1 MQNELEWPGVKTSYR
16 DRQAARLENDALRVT
31 VLEEGGHIAEIAD
44 KASGV
49 NPLWTPAW
57 PSIEPSQ
64 YDPARHPEYGG
75 GADAALLAGIMGHN
89 LCLDMFGGPSDEEA
103 AAGLPVHGEVS
114 TARFAIAREGSHGL
128 TMRAALPEAQL
139 AFERRLEL
147 ADRAVRV
154 RERVTNR
161 SATDRAIGWTQH
173 VTLGPPF
180 VEHGRTQLR
189 ASARR
194 GRVFE
199 GTFGPADYLKPATDF
214 DWPNAPRVNGGT
226 SDLRTFSSAPAS
238 SAYTVQ
244 QMDPAQE
251 DAFVAAFS
259 PAAGLTFGCVWRRAD
274 FPWLGLWEENR
285 ARPNAPWSGRAVT
298 WGLEFGVSP
307 FPETRRR
314 MIERGRLFDTPTVRW
329 IPARQTVEVEY
340 WLMLVPAS
348 APPDVLTR
356 PVHA

>member
-1 MQNELEWPGVKTSYR
+1 MRTTYR
-16 DRQAARLENDALRVT
+16 ERQAARLENDALRVT
-31 VLEEGGHIAEIAD
+31 VLQEGGHIAEIAD

-57 PSIEPSQ
+57 PSIEPSR
-64 YDPARHPEYGG
+64 YDPARHAEYGG
-75 GADAALLAGIMGHN
+75 GVDAALLAGIMGHN

-114 TARFAIAREGSHGL
+114 TATFAIDAEGPHAL
-128 TMRAALPEAQL
+128 TMRAQLPEAQL
-139 AFERRLEL
+139 AFERRLDL
-147 ADRAVRV
+147 ADRVLRV

-161 SATDRAIGWTQH
+161 SATDRPIGWTQH

-180 VEHGRTQLR
+180 VEHGRTELR
-189 ASARR
+189 MSARR

-199 GTFGPADYLKPATDF
+199 GTFGPADYLQAGADF
-214 DWPNAPRVNGGT
+214 AWPHAPRANGGGT
-226 SDLRTFSSAPAS
+226 CDLRTYSAAAAS

-244 QMDPAQE
+244 QMDPGRD

-259 PAAGLTFGCVWRRAD
+259 PTAGLVFGCVWRRAD

-285 ARPNAPWSGRAVT
+285 ARPNVPWNSRAVT
-298 WGLEFGVSP
+298 WGLEFGASP
-307 FPETRRR
+307 FPETRRQ

-329 IPARQTVEVEY
+329 IPARRTVEVEY
-340 WLMLVPAS
+340 WMLLRPAAA
-348 APPDVLTR
+348 APDELSR
-356 PVHA
+356 PRP

>member
-1 MQNELEWPGVKTSYR
+1 MKTTYR
-16 DRQAARLENDALRVT
+16 GRRAARLENDALRVT

-44 KASGV
+44 TASGV
-49 NPLWTPAW
+49 NPLWTPMW

-64 YDPARHPEYGG
+64 YDPVRHAEYGG
-75 GADAALLAGIMGHN
+75 GADASLLAGIMGHN
-89 LCLDMFGGPSDEEA
+89 LCLDMFGGPSDDEA

-114 TARFAIAREGSHGL
+114 TARFAIDADGAHAL
-128 TMRAALPEAQL
+128 TMHTDLPEAQL

-147 ADRAVRV
+147 ADRALRV

-180 VEHGRTQLR
+180 VEHGRTELR
-189 ASARR
+189 SSARR
-194 GRVFE
+194 ARVFP
-199 GTFGPADYLKPATDF
+199 GTFGPSDYLASGADF
-214 DWPNAPRVNGGT
+214 EWPHAPRRAGGT
-226 SDLRTFSSAPAS
+226 ADLRTFSTAAAS

-244 QMDPAQE
+244 QMDPAR
-251 DAFVAAFS
+251 DTAFVAAFS
-259 PAAGLTFGCVWRRAD
+259 PTAQLTFGCVWRRSD

-285 ARPNAPWSGRAVT
+285 ARPNAPWNGRAVT

-307 FPETRRR
+307 FPETRRE
-314 MIERGRLFDTPTVRW
+314 MIGRGPLFDTPTVRW

-340 WLMLVPAS
+340 WMLLVPGVH
-348 APPDVLTR
+348 APDELTR
-356 PVHA
+356 PTR